1 MMISMAIWCS
11 QSCNKKRLT
20 LHLLEGLDVKKQL

>member
-1 MMISMAIWCS
+1 MVIWCS